1 MSCILCDK
9 NRILPHHTYKEGLH
23 ISDHI
28 NHPGIIKHFISQTR
42 VRPAYKIQS
51 SQQCHTL
58 FWHTRKFPVP
68 GSMSLCW
75 IVMVFT
81 HTRGLPR
88 GELHTSA
95 RPSWKR
101 PSTPGGILCPPLLS
115 RPHQEAAAAGQQSDA
130 AWELEISEQREHQ
143 MASCPPGRTGT
154 RRCQLEN
161 STWSKSC
168 SL

>member
-1 MSCILCDK
+1 
-9 NRILPHHTYKEGLH
+9 
-23 ISDHI
+23 
-28 NHPGIIKHFISQTR
+28 
-42 VRPAYKIQS
+42 
-51 SQQCHTL
+51 
-58 FWHTRKFPVP
+58 
-68 GSMSLCW
+68 MSLCW

-168 SL
+168 SLWGWIRPTADAQSHRNLCYHRLFFTHTHWICGNWLYSIVFLEILVYYYYILILLSGMWHSKERGLISPL